1 MYNKKGDESLKKII
15 NVILVLILIGIFF
28 LNRRLDDNQK
38 LIDYKGVSY
47 VRAKVTEV
55 VDESLEYPDNSKP
68 LGIQKIKAKV
78 LDTGEIVDVD
88 NELAN
93 THSIKVS
100 KGSNIILVR
109 NTNSKGVDG
118 KDYYTVYNY
127 DRSTKIFVLIALFI
141 VFIALI
147 AGVKGIKSTI
157 ALFISIY
164 IILFFDVAL
173 LMNGYNNI
181 LVTIFTVVLCAVY
194 SLVILYGYTRMT
206 LINMISIFTSFLI
219 AACLVKIIGSVLY
232 VSGHNME
239 DVETL
244 LTIGN
249 IWGLR
254 IQDLLFSA
262 VSIASLGAS
271 MDVSVSI
278 SSSLKEIKSL
288 NQDLDKKRLFES
300 GMNIGKDI
308 IGTMVNTLVF
318 AFIGSSLVMIMVL
331 ISHGVS
337 FNQMINSDFFT
348 VELTKGLVGT
358 VVVIIMVPV
367 TSLFSSI
374 IYNLKEEN

>member
-15 NVILVLILIGIFF
+15 NVTLVLILIGIFF

-147 AGVKGIKSTI
+147 AGVRGIKSTI

>member
-15 NVILVLILIGIFF
+15 NVTLVLILIGIFF

-173 LMNGYNNI
+173 LMNGYNDI

>member
-1 MYNKKGDESLKKII
+1 MKKII
-15 NVILVLILIGIFF
+15 NVTLVLILIGIFF